1 MKKAFIL
8 LILLIL
14 SKIAYA
20 EDFCGYV
27 YDKNEIPLELVLV
40 LHGNYSTYTNEQ
52 GYFSLNSTSDVDSL
66 TFYLFGFGVKKRET
80 SSFPTIAQVY
90 MESKILSTKTFTF
103 KVKNDSSVLPN
114 NHEKVTIS
122 IDEDKKALDNVAEIL
137 SERADIKI
145 EGTQLPGERQTASL
159 LGHKSRHTIVM
170 LDGVAL
176 NSSGEDFDLST
187 IPTEIVDRIEIYK
200 NNMSSISGS
209 GGIAG
214 VINIK
219 TIRSS
224 KSSGNSSIGISYG
237 SYNYKK
243 VTLNSGFSLGRTSFY
258 CVYSITSSEND
269 FKYEIKKGNDWSK
282 EIRENNSKSSQNL
295 ILNMSSNISFGSI
308 YYSGKFSSY
317 DNELPG
323 PTNFLLVYEKAK
335 SEGHELYQ
343 NLKIK
348 KNLWSVDTDLDIYQL
363 SKKSEYTN
371 TEATITNNYSNNISK
386 NSKLGAKLTNRYSYE
401 DYAFTFVNGAV
412 EEEYSFDERYSTTP
426 DIEPI
431 SQYSFSSSVLG
442 SLSKPLGFFDINI
455 NSSLRYDDHE
465 DFNDFTTYRVA
476 GDISYNSIIT
486 PTFNA
491 SYGTSFT
498 LPSFY
503 SLYWKGDSQAVGN
516 PDLFPEESKGYQLGL
531 QLDYGTAYLKFN
543 YSYNEVDNLIQWIET
558 QMFGRIW
565 KPVNIGKA
573 EIINY
578 ETELSVQLGENITLL
593 GSIIKTET
601 ENQTILENGEPA
613 AFYKKEL
620 VYTPDIQLSASAV
633 YDISNY
639 TLKVMYNKTGKQW
652 TTRDNLREPLSSYEL
667 VNVSASKSFSIKR
680 IQSNISTNFNNIFN
694 KYYEIYAYNPQ
705 APFNWSVNLNLKY
718 SFD

>member
-386 NSKLGAKLTNRYSYE
+386 NSKLGAKLTNRYSY
-401 DYAFTFVNGAV
+401 A
-412 EEEYSFDERYSTTP
+412 

-516 PDLFPEESKGYQLGL
+516 PDLFP
-531 QLDYGTAYLKFN
+531 
-543 YSYNEVDNLIQWIET
+543 
-558 QMFGRIW
+558 
-565 KPVNIGKA
+565 
-573 EIINY
+573 
-578 ETELSVQLGENITLL
+578 
-593 GSIIKTET
+593 
-601 ENQTILENGEPA
+601 PA